1 MNRLDRVVL
10 AVVLTVA
17 ATSAFADETC
27 RPGFGLRSYPHY
39 DEKGAYIGMK
49 NSCAPIPCS
58 PGYEDSTCGV
68 PLRNVAIPQPQCQT
82 GAGWTTVAAAVWQ
95 GSRWSAPQC
104 NYSAPPSC
112 PPDYDMVGGPS
123 WTGAS
128 WTQPTCKPHFTPPPP
143 VVIDPNVVCTAAANS
158 HTMTDFDNEVFKS
171 VDQSMTRNVPFRAD
185 GLWRDWSTIPGKNPN
200 YPYSVGY
207 RSDVVFYGL
216 LSGPWYNKQ
225 NACSQQNRWESF
237 CYVNPSTGGV
247 DFFWVNTTGAGS
259 GQCNH

>member
-1 MNRLDRVVL
+1 MKSWEKWCL
-10 AVVLTVA
+10 AVLLSIGA
-17 ATSAFADETC
+17 SSAFADGSC
-27 RPGFGLRSYPHY
+27 QPGFSPRSYPFY
-39 DEKGAYIGMK
+39 DKTGAYIGMRQA
-49 NSCAPIPCS
+49 CAPIPCT
-58 PGYEDSTCGV
+58 PGYQDSTCAV
-68 PLRNVAIPQPQCQT
+68 PLRNGAIPQPQCQT

-171 VDQSMTRNVPFRAD
+171 VDQSMTRNAPFRAD

-200 YPYSVGY
+200 YPYGVGY
-207 RSDVVFYGL
+207 RGDVVFYGL